1 MVSSP
6 CLPSF
11 SACDDESALNLI
23 GIRANACDHVQ
34 PAFILLPKKPMPHSI
49 EHETVRTAVAWLL
62 LGVVSGLCLD
72 LFAKQLLQTYSLVQF
87 VFIRSTFAI
96 IIMLAIA
103 PRFGGLKTL
112 HTREVGWHVIR
123 SLFAVGAM
131 FGFFYGLAHMPLVN
145 ALTLGYT
152 APLIVTALSALILG
166 DDVGWRRWTAVVI
179 GFLGVLV
186 MLRPGRGEL
195 TFAAIAVLIAA
206 FCYAC
211 QAITARRLGG
221 TESTLSLTFYVVVG
235 PLVVSCVFFDAD
247 AWLDPGLADWGLLFG
262 AAACSVLA
270 WIGFVNA
277 YRAVSPAILAPLE
290 YLALV
295 AGAIAGYLI
304 WDEVPDIWVVVGA
317 IIIMGSGIFVIYRG
331 KSPEA
336 PP

>member
-1 MVSSP
+1 
-6 CLPSF
+6 
-11 SACDDESALNLI
+11 
-23 GIRANACDHVQ
+23 
-34 PAFILLPKKPMPHSI
+34 MPHSI
-49 EHETVRTAVAWLL
+49 ERENVRAAAAWLL
-62 LGVVSGLCLD
+62 LGVISGLCLD

-87 VFIRSTFAI
+87 VFIRSAFAI
-96 IIMLAIA
+96 IIMLAVA
-103 PRFGGLKTL
+103 PRFGGFRAL
-112 HTREVGWHVIR
+112 HTNEVGWHIIR

-152 APLIVTALSALILG
+152 APLIVTALSALFLG
-166 DDVGWRRWTAVVI
+166 DDVGWRRWTAVVVGFI
-179 GFLGVLV
+179 GVIV

-195 TFAAIAVLIAA
+195 TYAAIAVLFAA
-206 FCYAC
+206 FCYAS

-235 PLVVSCVFFDAD
+235 PLIVSCVFFDAD
-247 AWLDPGLADWGLLFG
+247 AWINPGLADWGLLFG

-270 WIGFVNA
+270 WVGFVNG

-304 WDEVPDIWVVVGA
+304 WDEVPDRWVVGGA
-317 IIIMGSGIFVIYRG
+317 IIIMGSGIFVVYRS
-331 KSPEA
+331 KSQPLE
-336 PP
+336 P